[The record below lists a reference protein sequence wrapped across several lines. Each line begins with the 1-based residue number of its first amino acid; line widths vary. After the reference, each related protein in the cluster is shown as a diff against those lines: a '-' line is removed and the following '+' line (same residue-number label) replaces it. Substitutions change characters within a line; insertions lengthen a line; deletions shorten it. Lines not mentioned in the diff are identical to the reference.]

1 MSPRQPSTT
10 RRRKGSTGRRLTVV
24 NITLQSEEWD
34 YDKEVSLG
42 GHDFRIVRIG
52 TRGDIERAE
61 ELVWQWSLTSDAIAV
76 TGAREAKAREGV
88 VGGDDA

>member
-34 YDKEVSLG
+34 YDKEVSLA
-42 GHDFRIVRIG
+42 G
-52 TRGDIERAE
+52 T
-61 ELVWQWSLTSDAIAV
+61 TSASSGSAPAATSSAPRSSSGSGPSPV
-76 TGAREAKAREGV
+76 TPSP
-88 VGGDDA
+88 